1 MNYILYAAVIF
12 LASYLVGSIP
22 WGLLIG
28 KLYGKDVR
36 KEGSGNIGAT
46 NVTRVVGPVQGKI
59 CFFLDFMKGFLPVLA
74 VIILEARGFIPSHS
88 SFRIIAMVAPVV
100 GHMFPIFLKFK
111 GGKGI
116 STAAGG
122 ILALSPPACIGGLII
137 WAAAFL
143 AFRYVSLASILAAIA
158 VPVLATVFNYFNWW
172 VLPVPVQVLLYI
184 LGLAA
189 ILRHLNNIKRLL
201 NGTENRFGPKKS

>member
-12 LASYLVGSIP
+12 LASYLIGSIP

-74 VIILEARGFIPSHS
+74 VIILEARGFIPNHS

-143 AFRYVSLASILAAIA
+143 AFRYVSLASILAAIGSGTRNRIQLFQLVGTA
-158 VPVLATVFNYFNWW
+158 GAGAGSAIYSR
-172 VLPVPVQVLLYI
+172 
-184 LGLAA
+184 LGSHTASFEQ
-189 ILRHLNNIKRLL
+189 HQK
-201 NGTENRFGPKKS
+201 TT